1 MNIRRLFLLLPL
13 FAVLFSPMAATA
25 AGETIR
31 DFQVTAAVA
40 ADRTLTVTERI
51 TYDFG
56 DNERHGIYRIIPTAY
71 ERYGGKYNLRLEATK
86 VLQDGKPA
94 QVKEEHP
101 SGNIKLRIGDPDA
114 YVTGAHVYTI
124 TYRTNRAIN
133 FFDGEGELYWN
144 VTGNGWEIPIERAS
158 VQVTGPKGYDA
169 TSASTTCFTGVY
181 GSTERACSMNAAGDT
196 VEFSSTRLL
205 RPAEGLTI
213 ALRFPK
219 GMIAE
224 PTRAE
229 IIWQIVADNGVL
241 FVPVFVLFFMF
252 FRWRKRGKEPDGR
265 GTVVPQYEPP
275 YGLSPME
282 MTGLMRQDIPHEGI
296 TATLL
301 DLARKGY
308 LKIEFGEEKR
318 LFKNKQTYAFVRKM
332 SPPEDAPSFE
342 RELFD
347 GIFGDGE
354 DRVELEELKGSF
366 YKDIQKAKDQ
376 VFEALRDK
384 DLFGESPGK
393 VRGTYFI
400 AGGAVAAIPI
410 FLSSFYGFSAI
421 AFASFILSGAIIA
434 AFGWFMPQKTV
445 KGAEAL
451 EEVEGFKWFLSVTEK
466 DRMSFHNAPKLKPE
480 TFHAYLPYAIAFGVE
495 REWAEQFKGMQIPE
509 PEYATGYGAWNAAA
523 FANSM
528 HALDAQ
534 AASAAYAAPS
544 SAGSGGSGFG
554 GGGSGGGFGG
564 GGGGSW

>member
-1 MNIRRLFLLLPL
+1 
-13 FAVLFSPMAATA
+13 
-25 AGETIR
+25 
-31 DFQVTAAVA
+31 
-40 ADRTLTVTERI
+40 
-51 TYDFG
+51 
-56 DNERHGIYRIIPTAY
+56 
-71 ERYGGKYNLRLEATK
+71 
-86 VLQDGKPA
+86 
-94 QVKEEHP
+94 
-101 SGNIKLRIGDPDA
+101 
-114 YVTGAHVYTI
+114 
-124 TYRTNRAIN
+124 
-133 FFDGEGELYWN
+133 
-144 VTGNGWEIPIERAS
+144 
-158 VQVTGPKGYDA
+158 
-169 TSASTTCFTGVY
+169 
-181 GSTERACSMNAAGDT
+181 MNAAGDT
-196 VEFSSTRLL
+196 VAFSSTRLL
-205 RPAEGLTI
+205 APAEGLTI

-219 GMIAE
+219 GIIAE

-265 GTVVPQYEPP
+265 GTIVPQYEPP
-275 YGLSPME
+275 HGLSPME

-318 LFKNKQTYAFVRKM
+318 LFKNKQTYAFVRKIN
-332 SPPEDAPSFE
+332 PPEHAPSFE

-354 DRVELEELKGSF
+354 DRVELEDLKGSF

-376 VFEALRDK
+376 AFESLRDK

-393 VRGTYFI
+393 VRGAYFI
-400 AGGAVAAIPI
+400 AGGAVAAIPML
-410 FLSSFYGFSAI
+410 LSSFYGFSAI

-434 AFGWFMPQKTV
+434 GFGWFMPQKTT

-509 PEYATGYGAWNAAA
+509 PEYATGYGAWNAAV